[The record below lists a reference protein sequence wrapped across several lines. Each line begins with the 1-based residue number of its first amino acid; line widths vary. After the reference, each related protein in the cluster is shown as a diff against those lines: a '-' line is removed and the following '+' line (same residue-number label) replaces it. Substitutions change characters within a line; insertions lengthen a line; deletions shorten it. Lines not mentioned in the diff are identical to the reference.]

1 MTTSEATFYDL
12 SLSSDQGLRYSLAAM
27 LIKTHMPAGAIPEA
41 AQALFDFVKGDVAAK
56 RVVDE
61 AWGSGYFAPVHKAGA
76 TFFVDGSA
84 GQTQQLRQED
94 QSRG

>member
-41 AQALFDFVKGDVAAK
+41 AQALFEFVKSGPKAATGF
-56 RVVDE
+56 
-61 AWGSGYFAPVHKAGA
+61 ASGYVSSPFCSPSGFASG
-76 TFFVDGSA
+76 TF
-84 GQTQQLRQED
+84 GQTDELRNGEPQ
-94 QSRG
+94 RG